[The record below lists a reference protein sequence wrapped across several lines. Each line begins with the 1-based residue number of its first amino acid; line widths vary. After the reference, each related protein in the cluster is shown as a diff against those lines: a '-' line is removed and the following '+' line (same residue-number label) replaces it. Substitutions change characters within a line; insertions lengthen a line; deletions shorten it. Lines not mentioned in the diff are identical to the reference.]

1 MTKRT
6 ITTLDYALLGL
17 LCQSPQSGYDL
28 RKIFETTAMG
38 NYSGSPG
45 AIYPAL
51 RRLEQQG
58 LVEGEVDTTRAM
70 RPKKVFRPTKA
81 GRETLSEWLVRE
93 IEREDVEHR
102 TDELM
107 LRFAFHWVLD
117 SRAATRRFLER
128 FLSEV
133 EECLGELDR
142 QRRQYPKEAP
152 LHPRL
157 ALAAGIEQYRA
168 SARWARKA
176 IKDFLEDGS

>member
-1 MTKRT
+1 MTLRT
-6 ITTLDYALLGL
+6 QTALDYALLGL
-17 LCQSPQSGYDL
+17 LCQSPQSGYDM
-28 RKIFETTAMG
+28 RKIFETMALG

-51 RRLEQQG
+51 RRLEQLG
-58 LVEGEVDTTRAM
+58 LVEGEIDNTKAL

-81 GRETLSEWLVRE
+81 GRKTLRAWLGRE
-93 IEREDVEHR
+93 IEPEDVER
-102 TDELM
+102 RIDELM

-117 SRAATRRFLER
+117 SRKATRRFLES

-133 EECLGELDR
+133 EDYLEELSR
-142 QRRQYPKEAP
+142 QRKLFPEGAP

-168 SARWARKA
+168 CARWARKA
-176 IKDFLEDGS
+176 IKEFEDEGS

>member
-1 MTKRT
+1 MTRRT
-6 ITTLDYALLGL
+6 TTTLDYALLGL
-17 LCQSPQSGYDL
+17 LYQSPQSGYDL
-28 RKIFETTAMG
+28 RKIFVTMAMG

-58 LVEGEVDTTRAM
+58 FVEGEVDSTTAL

-81 GRETLSEWLVRE
+81 GRGTLTDWLVRE
-93 IEREDVEHR
+93 IEREDVER
-102 TDELM
+102 RIDELM

-117 SRAATRRFLER
+117 SRTATRRFLES

-133 EECLGELDR
+133 EDYLGELNR
-142 QRRQYPKEAP
+142 QREEFPEEAP

-168 SARWARKA
+168 CARWARKA
-176 IKDFLEDGS
+176 MKAFREEDS